1 MKFDI
6 IPHSGKFNI
15 PENGIF
21 QTVLYDLAKT
31 VGNLLVFAVGWLWLM
46 KKIYVW
52 DRKILLFTTSACFG
66 HRGLLPLSIH
76 GREILHHHPPV
87 AKASGHYKDV
97 P

>member
-31 VGNLLVFAVGWLWLM
+31 VGNLLVFAVGWLWL
-46 KKIYVW
+46 
-52 DRKILLFTTSACFG
+52 
-66 HRGLLPLSIH
+66 
-76 GREILHHHPPV
+76 
-87 AKASGHYKDV
+87 
-97 P
+97 